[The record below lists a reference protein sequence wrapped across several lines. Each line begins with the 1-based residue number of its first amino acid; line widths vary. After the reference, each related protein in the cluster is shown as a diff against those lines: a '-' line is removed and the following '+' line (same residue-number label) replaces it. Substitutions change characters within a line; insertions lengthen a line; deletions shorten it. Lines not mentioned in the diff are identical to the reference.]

1 MATVRR
7 DDEKMKGGS
16 PETAPGVNRR
26 RFIAIGGSSGAAAL
40 AAGLAP
46 HASAQETPRRHTE
59 IEETEIAELQSRME
73 RGDETA
79 RSLVEKYLAR
89 IEDLDRQGPMLRSLI
104 ETNPAA
110 IEIAESLDEERR
122 RTGKRSAL
130 HGIPILLKD
139 NIDTGDRM
147 LTTAGSRALV
157 GKPAPRDSFVAQKL
171 REAGA
176 ILLGKANL
184 SEWANFRST
193 ESSSGWSGRGGQC
206 RNPYALDRNPSGSS
220 SGSAV
225 AAAASL
231 TAASVG
237 TETDGSI
244 VSPASKNGLVGI
256 KPTVG
261 LVSRAGIV
269 PISASQDTAGPMA
282 RSVRDA
288 AILLAGMA
296 GRDPSDSVT
305 HDAPEGPVDYTR
317 FLTGERLD
325 GLRIGVPRERLS
337 GYSPHSDRVAS
348 AAFEELA
355 RLGAE
360 IVDPADI
367 PHLEDLS
374 DPEWLVLLYEFKAG
388 IAAYL
393 AERGATA
400 SYRTLA
406 QLIRFNEANREQE
419 LPYFG
424 QEIFE
429 RAEEKGSLEST
440 EYKEAIE
447 KCRRLSR
454 SEGID
459 RVMDDLKL
467 DALVAASGPPAWL
480 IDLVGGDCSSG
491 GASQAPAVS
500 GYPHIT
506 LPAGQVFGLP
516 LGLSIFGRAWSEGTL
531 LRIAYAY
538 EQATHHRKPPTFAA
552 TVDLRA

>member
-1 MATVRR
+1 
-7 DDEKMKGGS
+7 MKDGS
-16 PETAPGVNRR
+16 RGPARGVGRR
-26 RFIAIGGSSGAAAL
+26 RFMAIGGSTGAAAL
-40 AAGLAP
+40 ATGLAS
-46 HASAQETPRRHTE
+46 HATAQRSSRRHAE
-59 IEETEIAELQSRME
+59 IEETPIAELQARME
-73 RGDETA
+73 RGEETA

-89 IEDLDRQGPMLRSLI
+89 IEDLDRSGPLLRSVI
-104 ETNPAA
+104 ETNPTAL
-110 IEIAESLDEERR
+110 EIAESLDEERR
-122 RTGKRSAL
+122 HTGKRSAL

-147 LTTAGSRALV
+147 LTTAGSLALAE
-157 GKPAPRDSFVAQKL
+157 KPAPRDSFVAQKL
-171 REAGA
+171 RAAGA
-176 ILLGKANL
+176 VLIGKANL

-193 ESSSGWSGRGGQC
+193 KSSSGWSARGGQC

-220 SGSAV
+220 SGAAV

-231 TAASVG
+231 AAAAVG

-261 LVSRAGIV
+261 LVSRSGIV

-282 RSVRDA
+282 RTVEDA
-288 AILLAGMA
+288 AILLGAMA
-296 GRDPSDSVT
+296 GRDPSDPAT
-305 HDAPEGPVDYTR
+305 RDAPERPSDYTR
-317 FLTGERLD
+317 FGSGERLD

-337 GYSPHSDRVAS
+337 GYSPHADRVAD

-367 PHLEDLS
+367 PHLEDLR

-388 IAAYL
+388 MAAYL

-400 SYRTLA
+400 GYRTLA
-406 QLIRFNEANREQE
+406 ELIRFNEAHADEE

-429 RAEEKGSLEST
+429 LAEEKGSLESI

-447 KCRRLSR
+447 QCRRLSR
-454 SEGID
+454 GEGID
-459 RVMDDLKL
+459 KVMDDLKL

-480 IDLVGGDCSSG
+480 IDLVNGDCSRG
-491 GASQAPAVS
+491 GASTAPAVS

-506 LPAGQVFGLP
+506 MPAGQAFGLP
-516 LGLSIFGRAWSEGTL
+516 VGLSIFGRARSEGTL

-538 EQATHHRKPPTFAA
+538 EQATHHRRPPTFAA
-552 TVDLRA
+552 TADLRA